1 MKKYIFLFLAV
12 MQFVSA
18 NAKVIH
24 WITFIDTTDKR
35 VDAQGRD
42 HGVGEMDKNGRKV
55 LYSRFVDV
63 VNAALAE
70 KGYVADKQDYWDTS
84 TSPENCK
91 KAVQNLSV
99 GPDDIIM
106 FYYIGHGGRPEGQ
119 DPDKYPYPQMF
130 LAQHS
135 DTRLVPLTWV
145 HDVLKSKGA
154 RLTVTIGMCC
164 NSETRGMTPKTMPT
178 FSVNYGNTYMEGNEV
193 AAIQKLFLESK
204 GDILATS
211 ASPRETS
218 QGSSLKGFGDIDFYT
233 AALVFLFEEWIQ
245 EGNIQWNPF
254 LRGVGELVTNIN
266 PDQHPIYTSN
276 IVSASEPSKQER
288 TRPNEDEAKKEQQL
302 NQNEKNSGKS
312 NTLEECFDYIID
324 KNVPLHKRIDMS
336 NELKKMFSNNATIKI
351 LAQDVDVVIDKEP
364 VESFFQRISTSRL
377 LLKVVPVKGKST
389 SDSKLTEMRVREFYK
404 KQ

>member
-1 MKKYIFLFLAV
+1 MKKYIFLFIAAILT
-12 MQFVSA
+12 VSST
-18 NAKVIH
+18 AKTIH

-35 VDAQGRD
+35 VDAQGVD

-55 LYSRFVDV
+55 LYSRFIDV

-99 GPDDIIM
+99 EPDDIIM

-119 DPDKYPYPQMF
+119 DPDKFPYPQMF

-135 DTRLVPLTWV
+135 DNRLVPLTWV

-178 FSVNYGNTYMEGNEV
+178 FNVNYGNAYVDGGEV
-193 AAIQKLFLESK
+193 TAIQKLFLENK
-204 GDILATS
+204 GDLLATS

-218 QGSSLKGFGDIDFYT
+218 AGNYLNGFGAIDFYT
-233 AALVFLFEEWIQ
+233 AALVVLFEESSKS
-245 EGNIQWNPF
+245 GSLQWKPF
-254 LRGVGELVTNIN
+254 FNNLAGLVSQIN
-266 PDQHPIYTSN
+266 PDQHPIYTPN
-276 IVSASEPSKQER
+276 ITSASEPSQQQRER
-288 TRPNEDEAKKEQQL
+288 PREEDVKKGPQTQQDQRTDDG
-302 NQNEKNSGKS
+302 NNA
-312 NTLEECFDYIID
+312 LEECFDYIID
-324 KNVPLHKRIDMS
+324 KNVPLSKRVEMS
-336 NELKKMFSNNATIKI
+336 NRLKAIFTSGAPIKI
-351 LAQDVDVVIDKEP
+351 LGQDVDRVIDKESAE
-364 VESFFQRISTSRL
+364 VFFQRISTSRL
-377 LLKVVPVKGKST
+377 LLKVVPVDGKFT
-389 SDSKLTEMRVREFYK
+389 SDNRLSEMRVREYYRK
-404 KQ
+404 

>member
-1 MKKYIFLFLAV
+1 MKKYIFLFIAAILT
-12 MQFVSA
+12 VSST
-18 NAKVIH
+18 AKTIH

-35 VDAQGRD
+35 VDAQGVD

-55 LYSRFVDV
+55 LYSRFIDV

-99 GPDDIIM
+99 EPDDIIM

-119 DPDKYPYPQMF
+119 DPDKFPYPQMF

-135 DTRLVPLTWV
+135 DNRLVPLTWV

-178 FSVNYGNTYMEGNEV
+178 FNVNYGNAYVDGGEV
-193 AAIQKLFLESK
+193 TAIQKLFLENK
-204 GDILATS
+204 GDLLATS

-218 QGSSLKGFGDIDFYT
+218 AGNYLNGFGAIDFYT
-233 AALVFLFEEWIQ
+233 AALVVLFEESSKS
-245 EGNIQWNPF
+245 GSLQWKPF
-254 LRGVGELVTNIN
+254 FNNLAGLVSQIN
-266 PDQHPIYTSN
+266 PDQHPIYTPN
-276 IVSASEPSKQER
+276 ITSASEPSQQQRER
-288 TRPNEDEAKKEQQL
+288 PREEDVKKDPQTQQDQRTDDG
-302 NQNEKNSGKS
+302 NNA
-312 NTLEECFDYIID
+312 LEECFDYIID
-324 KNVPLHKRIDMS
+324 KNVPLSKRVEMS
-336 NELKKMFSNNATIKI
+336 NRLKAIFTSGATIKI
-351 LAQDVDVVIDKEP
+351 LGQDVDQVIDKET
-364 VESFFQRISTSRL
+364 VDVFFNRISTSRI
-377 LLKVVPVKGKST
+377 LLKVVPVDGKFT
-389 SDSKLTEMRVREFYK
+389 SDDRLSEMRVREYYK
-404 KQ
+404 K